1 MLDLPRGEA
10 ERVFRTPIRTFS
22 LDQTSDDE
30 ENSPLAD
37 LLADPKSLEGPGDS
51 KWVLQG
57 LDKVLKTLAPRER
70 EVLLLRF
77 GLGHDQTYTLE
88 DVAKIY
94 NLSRERVRQIEIRA
108 LEKLRQPERA
118 TPLKALMDAVSD

>member
-1 MLDLPRGEA
+1 
-10 ERVFRTPIRTFS
+10 VRTFS
-22 LDQTSDDE
+22 LDQTPAGE
-30 ENSPLAD
+30 EDSPLAD
-37 LLADPKSLEGPGDS
+37 LLADPRTPESPADG
-51 KWVLQG
+51 KWVLES
-57 LDKVLKTLAPRER
+57 LDKVLHTLAPRER

-108 LEKLRQPERA
+108 LEKLRHPDRA
-118 TPLKALMDAVSD
+118 KPLKALMDAVSD